1 MANNRD
7 FAGLMR
13 SKKVFL
19 DLILI
24 YIVNFEGKER
34 LFSFLKSAN
43 SEVIISENE
52 WNGRTLTI
60 ASPKV
65 VHTHNSSIEKSCR
78 LRHISLAHT
87 YHHASAKFEQ
97 RRGYFFAVFS
107 F

>member
-1 MANNRD
+1 
-7 FAGLMR
+7 MR
-13 SKKVFL
+13 FKQPYEQKRNSRKLEKVFGQ
-19 DLILI
+19 
-24 YIVNFEGKER
+24 EGKER
-34 LFSFLKSAN
+34 HFSFLKSAN
-43 SEVIISENE
+43 SEVIISEIE

-65 VHTHNSSIEKSCR
+65 VHTHDSSIEKSCR